1 MRKMDILRFMDFGR
15 ADVHKIM
22 SYNEALFRTAEKT
35 GQAVGFIWTTP
46 PAIIMG
52 YSQLIE
58 KELNLDRCKG
68 LGYEVT
74 RRISGGGMA
83 FSSERSQIQYGFIG
97 PLDALPFD
105 MTESYKEVCGIVIHA
120 LHKWGLQ
127 GEFKPIND
135 VLCNGKKI
143 SGSAQTRG
151 ENVLLQHGTIL
162 VDFNIKEMMTCCNIP
177 LEKISDKG
185 IKSVEE
191 RMIDLNRVLGR
202 AVPLEEAAAAMRYGF
217 EKNFDVSLEESSL
230 TKAEEKL
237 ASGLLPKYYDDN
249 WIFRYTKGRTR
260 SSGAYPESPE
270 QTEFS
275 SKKK

>member
-1 MRKMDILRFMDFGR
+1 MDKLRFIDFGR
-15 ADVHKIM
+15 LPVQKIM

-35 GQAVGFIWTTP
+35 GESIGFIWTTP

-58 KELNLDRCKG
+58 KELNLQRCKD

-83 FSSERSQIQYGFIG
+83 FSSEGSQIQYGYIG
-97 PLDALPFD
+97 RVSNLPFD
-105 MTESYKEVCGIVIHA
+105 MTDSYKKVCGIVIHA
-120 LHKWGLQ
+120 LEKYSLA

-151 ENVLLQHGTIL
+151 ENVLLQHGTLL
-162 VDFNIKEMMTCCNIP
+162 VDFNIKDMMTCCNIP

-185 IKSVEE
+185 IASVEE

-202 AVPLEEAAAAMRYGF
+202 KVALDEAAHAMRYGF
-217 EKNFDVSLEESSL
+217 EKNFDVELSDSRLTKEEES
-230 TKAEEKL
+230 L
-237 ASGLLPKYYDDN
+237 ANELLPKYSDEN
-249 WIFRYTKGRTR
+249 WIFRYTRGRTR
-260 SSGAYPESPE
+260 SKGAYPDSPE
-270 QTEFS
+270 QSEFS
-275 SKKK
+275 IDRT

>member
-1 MRKMDILRFMDFGR
+1 MEKLRFIDFGR
-15 ADVHKIM
+15 VPVQKIM

-35 GQAVGFIWTTP
+35 GVNVGFIWTTP

-58 KELNLDRCKG
+58 KELNLDRCDA
-68 LGYEVT
+68 LGYQVT

-83 FSSERSQIQYGFIG
+83 FSSERSQIQYGYIG
-97 PLDALPFD
+97 QLSGLPFD
-105 MTESYKEVCGIVIHA
+105 VTESYKEVCGIVIRA
-120 LHKWGLQ
+120 LEKYSLV

-151 ENVLLQHGTIL
+151 ENVLLQHGTLL
-162 VDFNIKEMMTCCNIP
+162 VDFNVKEMLTCCNIP

-185 IKSVEE
+185 IASVEE

-202 AVPLEEAAAAMRYGF
+202 NVPLDDAARAIRYGF
-217 EKNFDVSLEESSL
+217 EKTFDAELKDGAL
-230 TKAEEKL
+230 TVEEEKL
-237 ASGLLPKYYDDN
+237 ASELLPKYFDQN
-249 WIFRYTKGRTR
+249 WVFRYTQGKTR
-260 SSGAYPESPE
+260 SKGAYPDSPE
-270 QTEFS
+270 QAEFLP
-275 SKKK
+275 KKK

>member
-1 MRKMDILRFMDFGR
+1 MDKLRFIDFGR
-15 ADVHKIM
+15 MDVHKIM

-35 GQAVGFIWTTP
+35 RETIGFIWTTP

-58 KELNLDRCKG
+58 KELNLERCKA
-68 LGYEVT
+68 LGYKIT

-83 FSSERSQIQYGFIG
+83 FSSEGSQIQYGYIG
-97 PLDALPFD
+97 SLSDLPFD
-105 MTESYKEVCGIVIHA
+105 VTDSYKEVCGIVIRA
-120 LHKWGLQ
+120 LEKYSLS

-151 ENVLLQHGTIL
+151 EKVLLQHGTLL
-162 VDFNIKEMMTCCNIP
+162 VDFNIKDMMTCCNIP

-191 RMIDLNRVLGR
+191 RMIDLDRVLGR
-202 AVPLEEAAAAMRYGF
+202 KVPLDEAACAMRYGF
-217 EKNFDVSLEESSL
+217 EKNFNVELEDSSL
-230 TKAEEKL
+230 TKEEEKL
-237 ASGLLPKYYDDN
+237 ASELLPKYYDEN
-249 WIFRYTKGRTR
+249 WIFRYTRGKTR
-260 SSGAYPESPE
+260 SSGAYPDSPE
-270 QTEFS
+270 QAEFL
-275 SKKK
+275 SKK

>member
-1 MRKMDILRFMDFGR
+1 MDKLRFIDFGR
-15 ADVHKIM
+15 LPVQKIM

-35 GQAVGFIWTTP
+35 GEAVGFIWTTP

-68 LGYEVT
+68 LGYQIT

-83 FSSERSQIQYGFIG
+83 FSSEGSQIQYGYIG
-97 PLDALPFD
+97 RLSDLPFD
-105 MTESYKEVCGIVIHA
+105 MTDSYKVVCGIVIHA
-120 LHKWGLQ
+120 LEKYSLV

-135 VLCNGKKI
+135 VLCKGKKI

-151 ENVLLQHGTIL
+151 ENVLLQHGTLL
-162 VDFNIKEMMTCCNIP
+162 VDFNIRDMMTCCNIP

-202 AVPLEEAAAAMRYGF
+202 KAPLDEAACAMRYGF
-217 EKNFDVSLEESSL
+217 EKNFGVELKGSRLTKEEES
-230 TKAEEKL
+230 L
-237 ASGLLPKYYDDN
+237 ASELLPKYFDEN
-249 WIFRYTKGRTR
+249 WIFRYTRGMTR
-260 SSGAYPESPE
+260 SKGAYPDSPE
-270 QTEFS
+270 QAEFS
-275 SKKK
+275 IDKT

>member
-1 MRKMDILRFMDFGR
+1 MDNLRFIDFGR
-15 ADVHKIM
+15 LPVQKIM

-35 GQAVGFIWTTP
+35 GEPVGFIWTTP

-58 KELNLDRCKG
+58 KELNLLRCKD

-83 FSSERSQIQYGFIG
+83 FSSKSSQIQYGFIG
-97 PLDALPFD
+97 RLSDLPFD
-105 MTESYKEVCGIVIHA
+105 MTESYKEVCGIVIRA
-120 LHKWGLQ
+120 LEKYSLA

-151 ENVLLQHGTIL
+151 ENVLLQHGTLL
-162 VDFNIKEMMTCCNIP
+162 VDFNIKDMMTCCNIP

-202 AVPLEEAAAAMRYGF
+202 KVPLDEAALAMRYGF
-217 EKNFDVSLEESSL
+217 EKNFDVKLDESSL
-230 TKAEEKL
+230 TKEEEKL
-237 ASGLLPKYYDDN
+237 ADELLPKYYDEN
-249 WIFRYTKGRTR
+249 WIFRYTRGRTR
-260 SSGAYPESPE
+260 SMGQYPDSPE
-270 QTEFS
+270 QAEFS
-275 SKKK
+275 LKK

>member
-1 MRKMDILRFMDFGR
+1 MDKLRFIDFGLL
-15 ADVHKIM
+15 DVQKIM
-22 SYNEALFRTAEKT
+22 AYNEALFRTADKT
-35 GQAVGFIWTTP
+35 GESVGFTWTTP
-46 PAIIMG
+46 KAIIMG

-58 KELNLDRCKG
+58 KELNLDRCKA

-83 FSSERSQIQYGFIG
+83 FSSERSQMQYGYVG
-97 PLDALPFD
+97 RLSDLPYD
-105 MTESYKEVCGIVIHA
+105 MTESYKKVCGIVVHA
-120 LHKWGLQ
+120 LEKWELS

-151 ENVLLQHGTIL
+151 ENVLLQHGTLL

-191 RMIDLNRVLGR
+191 RVTDLNRVLGR
-202 AVPLEEAAAAMRYGF
+202 IIPLDEAATAMRYGF
-217 EKNFDVSLEESSL
+217 EKNFGVRLQESRPTKEE
-230 TKAEEKL
+230 EIL
-237 ASGLLPKYYDDN
+237 ASEYLPKYYDEN
-249 WIFRYTKGRTR
+249 WILRYTKGRTR
-260 SSGAYPESPE
+260 SSGAYPQSPE
-270 QTEFS
+270 QAEFS
-275 SKKK
+275 AKER